1 MKKKRVLLLMVLL
14 AGLITTR
21 NVILAGTVRQER
33 TEEEKVHLISAQM
46 AQMYELFG
54 VSYRKVTGPAR
65 FLHNNTYILCDTAI
79 WNTAD
84 NIIDA
89 VGNVQIIQE
98 GTQLTGETI
107 HYLGDLNIAQVR
119 GRMVELIDKEENRL
133 RTQYLDFNTKDSIA
147 YFFNGG
153 SVVDNKGTILES
165 RRGYYYSKE
174 KLFCLYEHVEM
185 GTDTLRLKADSLY
198 YHSDLN
204 LAEFWGNVQAWH
216 TDGFLTA
223 QEGTYKRDEELYHFM
238 HDVFIRTEEQEIR
251 AEDVHYDKGKNS
263 GLLRHNVQVR
273 DTTQQVHIM
282 GDRLDFRREPDWI
295 QVTEDPVFIAWEI
308 NRETNSRD
316 SLFLRADTLLAYTST
331 YGEMDSL
338 ERVRAFER
346 QEIPERKKNAATA
359 DSMSRGGSVS
369 LPASVAFPDSPGVP
383 VKDTLPPAKDIPLS
397 PEDIPS
403 SPQDSLPPVK
413 DTVPDPVTESVQN
426 HLKAALLE
434 VQLSFVKADS
444 TLLSNVTFL
453 GDSLFNTTEV
463 HFLYGYNNVKVYK
476 SDIQSL
482 CDSLVFNSIDSM
494 MRQYGSP
501 VLWNQESQLSAD
513 SIQFRFSRDSLYRVD
528 FLSNAFL
535 ISQEEEV
542 FFHQIKADLMYA
554 HVRDNDIYRF
564 DAIKNAKALFYI
576 PEDSI
581 ITSLNIKECDQMN
594 VWLKDRRAQRIVYK
608 TAVKSDMIPL
618 YDLKKDQERL
628 AGFTWRAPDRPLDRY
643 AITPR
648 TIVVDFAQ
656 PGTKYTEP
664 LFPYTLKY
672 FPAVHALPSTL
683 RTGVTTDAVKELSQR
698 ERENRINPYIPLKDM
713 PLTPEKPAGIPEKP
727 VKMPENARKITPALQ
742 RKQLQIQEIE

>member
-1 MKKKRVLLLMVLL
+1 MKKIRVLLLLVLL
-14 AGLITTR
+14 AGLMTARNGMLATTF
-21 NVILAGTVRQER
+21 RQER
-33 TEEEKVHLISAQM
+33 TEEEKVHLINAQM
-46 AQMYELFG
+46 AEMYELFG

-98 GTQLTGETI
+98 GTRLTGETI
-107 HYLGDLNIAQVR
+107 HYLGDLNIAEIR
-119 GRMVELIDKEENRL
+119 GRVVELIDKEENRL
-133 RTQYLDFNTKDSIA
+133 RTQYLNFNTKDSIA
-147 YFFNGG
+147 YFYNGG
-153 SVVDNKGTILES
+153 SVVDNQGTILES

-223 QEGTYKRDEELYHFM
+223 REGTYKRDEELYHFL
-238 HDVFIRTEEQEIR
+238 HDVFIHTEEQEIR

-263 GLLRHNVQVR
+263 GLLRYNVQVR
-273 DTTQQVHIM
+273 DTTQQVHIL
-282 GDRLDFRREPDWI
+282 GDRLDFRREPDWV
-295 QVTEDPVFIAWEI
+295 QVTEEPVFIAWEI

-316 SLFLRADTLLAYTST
+316 SLFMRADTLLAYTST
-331 YGEMDSL
+331 YGAMDSL
-338 ERVRAFER
+338 ERMRAFER
-346 QEIPERKKNAATA
+346 QEIPERKKTAATA
-359 DSMSRGGSVS
+359 DSTTRPDSQALPGSVALNDSPS
-369 LPASVAFPDSPGVP
+369 LPAKDSLPLA
-383 VKDTLPPAKDIPLS
+383 KDSLSSAKDSLPPAKDS
-397 PEDIPS
+397 
-403 SPQDSLPPVK
+403 
-413 DTVPDPVTESVQN
+413 VPDPVTEDAVN
-426 HLKAALLE
+426 YLKSTLLE
-434 VQLSFVKADS
+434 VQLSFIKVDS
-444 TLLSNVTFL
+444 ILLSNVSFL

-463 HFLYGYNNVKVYK
+463 HFLYGYNNVRVYK
-476 SDIQSL
+476 SDIQSV

-494 MRQYGSP
+494 MRQYGYP

-564 DAIKNAKALFYI
+564 DAKKNARALFYI

-581 ITSLNIKECDQMN
+581 ITSLNIKECDEMN
-594 VWLKDRRAQRIVYK
+594 VWLKDRRAQRIIYK
-608 TAVKSDMIPL
+608 TSIKSDMIPL

-628 AGFTWRAPDRPLDRY
+628 SGFKWRAPDRPLDRH
-643 AITPR
+643 AITSR
-648 TIVVDFAQ
+648 TIEADFTQ
-656 PGTKYTEP
+656 PGADYIEP

-672 FPAVHALPSTL
+672 FPSVHALPSTL
-683 RTGVTTDAVKELSQR
+683 RTGVTTDALKELTLR
-698 ERENRINPYIPLKDM
+698 ERENRINPYVPLKEM
-713 PLTPEKPAGIPEKP
+713 PVTPAKPESTPPKPAR
-727 VKMPENARKITPALQ
+727 MPENVRKITPALK
-742 RKQLQIQEIE
+742 RKQLQIQEIEQL